1 MGEGCAA
8 GKRPA
13 RRKRERLSLRALESR
28 VPGQGKILEPGA
40 AKSEAREQG
49 KRSRHGRV
57 GFYLQAM
64 KPGFSCIDDPGVVK
78 RSGGQLDQNLMIP
91 PLGPVEIEIGRASL
105 RERVCQYV

>member
-1 MGEGCAA
+1 MVRAGMSRTRIHDALVIGAAMVGIEVRKPSLRMGEGCAA

-49 KRSRHGRV
+49 RSEERRV
-57 GFYLQAM
+57 GNEWVSKCRFRWAPYHF
-64 KPGFSCIDDPGVVK
+64 KK
-78 RSGGQLDQNLMIP
+78 NKTKK
-91 PLGPVEIEIGRASL
+91 
-105 RERVCQYV
+105 

>member
-1 MGEGCAA
+1 MVGIEVRKPSLRMGEGCAA

-28 VPGQGKILEPGA
+28 VPGQGIILEPGA

-64 KPGFSCIDDPGVVK
+64 KPGFSCIDDPGVVQRDRK
-78 RSGGQLDQNLMIP
+78 RTRLNS
-91 PLGPVEIEIGRASL
+91 SHY
-105 RERVCQYV
+105 C